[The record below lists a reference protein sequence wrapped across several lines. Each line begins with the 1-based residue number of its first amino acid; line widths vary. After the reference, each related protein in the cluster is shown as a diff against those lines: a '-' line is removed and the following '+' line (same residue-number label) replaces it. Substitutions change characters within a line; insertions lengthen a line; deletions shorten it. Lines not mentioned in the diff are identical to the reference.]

1 MPADEIIILQKK
13 DSPFI
18 ILNPE
23 GIIIIKGRWMN
34 WNMVSFSKPI
44 NDWVDAYISDPP
56 ETTCIDISCEYFSGV
71 SPAILISFLR
81 KFFCVKLR
89 HKELLINWYY
99 EDGDEDIL
107 EQGEHISSNLE
118 IPFNF
123 IMTPDYKAQQNIP
136 S

>member
-1 MPADEIIILQKK
+1 MPVNEIIKLQKK
-13 DSPFI
+13 NSPEI

-23 GIIIIKGRWMN
+23 GVIIIKGRWMN
-34 WNMVSFSKPI
+34 GNMVSFPKPV
-44 NDWVDAYISDPP
+44 NDWVNAYICDPP
-56 ETTCIDISCEYFSGV
+56 DSTCIDISCEYFCGV
-71 SPAILISFLR
+71 SPAILMDFLR
-81 KFFCVKLR
+81 KFFYLKLS

-123 IMTPDYKAQQNIP
+123 IITSDYKAQV
-136 S
+136 